1 MPDPPRS
8 NPRCRAAP
16 ASRSVSHHPRGLKAQ
31 LLTQAADSPTPSDED
46 LTVKIVERRVA
57 SSIFEIADPS
67 YSLSASSSLTFATVL
82 IELLCVGRSSS
93 LSLAALPLSLRP
105 QTSHLR

>member
-8 NPRCRAAP
+8 NPPCRAAP

-67 YSLSASSSLTFATVL
+67 YSLSASSTFATVV